1 VILYKPVFLY
11 GIDRRTINSL
21 LWWRW
26 WSRKSIIPVQ
36 NTNSIR
42 QREKKLN
49 ASYDVCFQRVVLYL
63 IESFIVV
70 AGLWRVMS
78 KYVRERCSVFS
89 IAAAIFTSWWG
100 SLG

>member
-1 VILYKPVFLY
+1 M
-11 GIDRRTINSL
+11 
-21 LWWRW
+21 
-26 WSRKSIIPVQ
+26 Q

-42 QREKKLN
+42 QREKKLT
-49 ASYDVCFQRVVLYL
+49 ASYEMCFQRVVLYL

-70 AGLWRVMS
+70 ARLWRVMS
-78 KYVRERCSVFS
+78 KYVRERERCSVFS